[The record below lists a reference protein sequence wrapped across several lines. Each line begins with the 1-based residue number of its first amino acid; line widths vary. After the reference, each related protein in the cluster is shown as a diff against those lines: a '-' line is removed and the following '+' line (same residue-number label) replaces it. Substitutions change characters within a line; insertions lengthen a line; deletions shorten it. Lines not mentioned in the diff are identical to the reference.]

1 MKKTKRSSAFL
12 SILMAVFILLGSFPM
27 SSTVAY
33 AETYKINTVALTG
46 VGIPRPGMKPILQAL
61 PTSSGYSVDTSFS
74 DSFYTNGIFWTDWT
88 EKKAI
93 DPDTYT
99 FVEGHEYYV
108 SVRLIAKTDYE
119 FAVDSSGNSAVTG
132 TINSNKANVSKSYG
146 LDAKKIVIVGYN
158 FGECRNEIVSDV
170 AITGVTPPKAG
181 QKPTYSATIND
192 RRYSINTSFTG
203 DNTKNGIYW
212 WDKTAQT
219 RVDSTNGTFI
229 AGHEYMFQVA
239 IKANT
244 GYEFATNSQGK
255 TDLAAKININDAK
268 VYAIQYQSPKEYVVV
283 DYTFPVLEKQKISEV
298 KVINLT
304 EPKIGEKPAY
314 NAYITGSGYSV
325 KNDFTTTGF
334 KEGVRWVDLTGD
346 GILEH
351 EKDNIFIAGHSY
363 RCDVMLE
370 VKDNYEFT
378 VDSSNKTS
386 VSGTLNG
393 KTAEISGMSGYD
405 KKEVIVVSYTFDELN
420 NEVISKADVTF
431 VTAPEKGKTPSYSV
445 KTGGSGYSVK
455 SDFPNVNGYNSGVRW
470 FDLTDKTELDSQ
482 NDTFK
487 SGHEYMIDVILAA
500 DVGYEFNSSCTA
512 RVNGKSAEVTKID
525 GFPKKETIRV
535 TYTFDKL
542 SNEIISEVSV
552 TDVSSPKAGEKP
564 VYNAAANGS
573 GYSVKSNYN
582 EWKQGGIY
590 WYDITEDSIVDPDK
604 DLFIVGHEYRCAVLL
619 TADSGYEFADDSEG
633 YSAVKATLNGKTAE
647 AARISDKDAK
657 DFITVIYDFGE
668 CKEDT
673 VFTVEFDANG
683 HGTAPESQ
691 KVESGKT
698 VKQPDDLTADGY
710 KFLGW
715 YTESECVNKYDFKK
729 EVTAD
734 ITLFAKW
741 EEIPKNPE
749 KPEDPKDPKDPED
762 PKIEPDRIY
771 GDLDNDGVISSA
783 DSLIILRASVK
794 LENLSELE
802 KELANVD
809 GDDSISSSDA
819 LEVLRYSVKLPT
831 NSKTGEKYK
840 K

>member
-1 MKKTKRSSAFL
+1 
-12 SILMAVFILLGSFPM
+12 
-27 SSTVAY
+27 
-33 AETYKINTVALTG
+33 
-46 VGIPRPGMKPILQAL
+46 
-61 PTSSGYSVDTSFS
+61 
-74 DSFYTNGIFWTDWT
+74 
-88 EKKAI
+88 
-93 DPDTYT
+93 
-99 FVEGHEYYV
+99 
-108 SVRLIAKTDYE
+108 
-119 FAVDSSGNSAVTG
+119 
-132 TINSNKANVSKSYG
+132 
-146 LDAKKIVIVGYN
+146 
-158 FGECRNEIVSDV
+158 
-170 AITGVTPPKAG
+170 
-181 QKPTYSATIND
+181 
-192 RRYSINTSFTG
+192 
-203 DNTKNGIYW
+203 
-212 WDKTAQT
+212 
-219 RVDSTNGTFI
+219 
-229 AGHEYMFQVA
+229 MFQVA

-512 RVNGKSAEVTKID
+512 RVNGKSAEVSKID

-749 KPEDPKDPKDPED
+749 NPKDPKDPED